1 MELNRLTSSFH
12 GADTSES
19 PDLPRLRVV
28 APDEA
33 DFLQPVVALPED
45 VVSDD
50 TLNAAM
56 VAGETSAL
64 GALYDRHAHIVFA
77 LLLRILRD
85 RTAAED
91 LLQEVFLRAWQQADL
106 FDETRGT
113 MRCWL
118 YSMAHNLALN
128 ELRRRGRRPQLHEPA
143 ASDADD
149 GDKAFAALVDPGTDP
164 ADDACYALRNAQ
176 IAAVLAQLPPP
187 SASSSLSMPP
197 ASVNRKSRPGSGSHL
212 APSSH
217 ACAAPSPTS
226 AWCCR
231 PLGSTAT
238 ISAIDNRSPTAVENR
253 RSREP

>member
-187 SASSSLSMPP
+187 QRELLSLYAAGFSQSEIAARLGEPLGTI
-197 ASVNRKSRPGSGSHL
+197 KSRM
-212 APSSH
+212 
-217 ACAAPSPTS
+217 
-226 AWCCR
+226 
-231 PLGSTAT
+231 
-238 ISAIDNRSPTAVENR
+238 R
-253 RSREP
+253 RSLAHLRVVLPSVGVDGDDIGD

>member
-187 SASSSLSMPP
+187 QRELLTLYAAGFSQSEIAARLGEPLGTI
-197 ASVNRKSRPGSGSHL
+197 KSRM
-212 APSSH
+212 
-217 ACAAPSPTS
+217 
-226 AWCCR
+226 
-231 PLGSTAT
+231 
-238 ISAIDNRSPTAVENR
+238 R
-253 RSREP
+253 RSLAHLRVVLPSVGVDGDDIGD

>member
-164 ADDACYALRNAQ
+164 ADDACCALRNAQ

-187 SASSSLSMPP
+187 QRELLSLYAAGFSQSEIAARLGEPLGTI
-197 ASVNRKSRPGSGSHL
+197 KSRM
-212 APSSH
+212 
-217 ACAAPSPTS
+217 
-226 AWCCR
+226 
-231 PLGSTAT
+231 
-238 ISAIDNRSPTAVENR
+238 R
-253 RSREP
+253 RSLAHLRVVLPSVGVDGDDIGD

>member
-12 GADTSES
+12 GADTPESSEV
-19 PDLPRLRVV
+19 PRLRVV

-33 DFLQPVVALPED
+33 DSLQPVVALPED

-50 TLNAAM
+50 ALNAAM
-56 VAGETSAL
+56 VAGDTSAL

-85 RTAAED
+85 HATAED

-187 SASSSLSMPP
+187 QRELLTLYAAGFSQSEIAARLGEPLGTI
-197 ASVNRKSRPGSGSHL
+197 KSRM
-212 APSSH
+212 
-217 ACAAPSPTS
+217 
-226 AWCCR
+226 
-231 PLGSTAT
+231 
-238 ISAIDNRSPTAVENR
+238 R
-253 RSREP
+253 RSLAHLRVVLPSVGVDGDDIGD